1 MEQVASCDPVAPVQS
16 HFQRPLCHDICAG
29 IFTWSVVG
37 RHHVLSPFT
46 LPPTYFIFTFTPW
59 HILRMTKTRKKTKTK
74 KGENFQEES
83 VHVYKGIIR
92 PDQTTPDQMGT
103 MHTPMWVPNMYP

>member
-1 MEQVASCDPVAPVQS
+1 
-16 HFQRPLCHDICAG
+16 
-29 IFTWSVVG
+29 
-37 RHHVLSPFT
+37 
-46 LPPTYFIFTFTPW
+46 
-59 HILRMTKTRKKTKTK
+59 MTKTRKKTKTK